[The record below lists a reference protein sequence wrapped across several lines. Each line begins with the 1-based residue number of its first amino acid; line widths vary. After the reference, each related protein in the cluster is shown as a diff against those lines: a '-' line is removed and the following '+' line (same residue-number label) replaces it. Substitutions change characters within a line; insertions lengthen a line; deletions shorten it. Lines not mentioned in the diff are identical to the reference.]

1 MKVNALWVGN
11 VQVKNNVFL
20 APMAGYTDFAIRNCQ
35 LDLGVGTYFGGKMEL
50 REKMRL
56 VQELVPG
63 KQVTLCHIIANPDD
77 ILYTKLGLDPKT
89 DYSRSAIG
97 VLTISPAESA
107 VIAADIA
114 IKSSGA
120 EIGFVDRFTG
130 TLIISGSVSSVE
142 TAFAAIREYVINR
155 LGYTC
160 CEITKT

>member
-1 MKVNALWVGN
+1 
-11 VQVKNNVFL
+11 
-20 APMAGYTDFAIRNCQ
+20 
-35 LDLGVGTYFGGKMEL
+35 
-50 REKMRL
+50 MRI

-89 DYSRSAIG
+89 DYTRSAIG

-120 EIGFVDRFTG
+120 DIGFVDRFTG
-130 TLIISGSVSSVE
+130 TLIISGTVSSVDA
-142 TAFAAIREYVINR
+142 AFVAIRSYVMNT

>member
-1 MKVNALWVGN
+1 
-11 VQVKNNVFL
+11 
-20 APMAGYTDFAIRNCQ
+20 
-35 LDLGVGTYFGGKMEL
+35 MEL
-50 REKMRL
+50 RENMRI

-77 ILYTKLGLDPKT
+77 ILYVKLGLDPKT
-89 DYSRSAIG
+89 DYARSAIG
-97 VLTISPAESA
+97 VLTVSPAESA

-114 IKSSGA
+114 LKSSGA
-120 EIGFVDRFTG
+120 EVGFVDRFTG

-142 TAFAAIREYVINR
+142 SAFSAIREYVINK